1 MNPNYL
7 DFEQPIADLEVK
19 IEELQLVGSD
29 NDLNIVEEIAKLREK
44 STKLTEKLF
53 ANLTPWQTVKV
64 ARHPLRPYTL
74 DYINRVFT
82 DFQELHGD
90 RHFADDAAIIGGMA
104 RLNGKPVM
112 VIGQEKGRGV
122 QEKVRR
128 NFGMPKPE
136 GYRKAQRLMEMAE
149 RFKLPIITLIDTPG
163 AYPGIDSEERGISEA
178 IAKNLA
184 VMSRL
189 STPIICIVIGE
200 GSSGGALGIG
210 VGDHLAMLQYSTYFV
225 ISPEGCAN
233 IIWKTSEK
241 APDAAEAMGL
251 TSTVLEDLGIVDA
264 TIPEPLGGA
273 HRDIDL
279 MAERIKDHLVERLA
293 VLENLPAADLLEKRY
308 ERLMSYGN
316 E

>member
-29 NDLNIVEEIAKLREK
+29 NDLNIVEEIDKLREK
-44 STKLTEKLF
+44 STKLTEKIF
-53 ANLTPWQTVKV
+53 ANLTPWDTVKV

-74 DYINRVFT
+74 DYIDRVFT

-112 VIGQEKGRGV
+112 VIGQQKGRGV

-136 GYRKAQRLMEMAE
+136 GYRKALRLMEMAE

-210 VGDHLAMLQYSTYFV
+210 VGDHLAMLQYATYFV

-233 IIWKTSEK
+233 IIWKTSAK
-241 APDAAEAMGL
+241 APEAAEAMGL
-251 TSTVLEDLGIVDA
+251 TSTILEDLGIVDA
-264 TIPEPLGGA
+264 TIPEPLGAA

-279 MAERIKDHLVERLA
+279 MAERIKDHLVKRLT
-293 VLENLPAADLLEKRY
+293 VLENLPEADLLEKRY
-308 ERLMSYGN
+308 QRLMSYGN